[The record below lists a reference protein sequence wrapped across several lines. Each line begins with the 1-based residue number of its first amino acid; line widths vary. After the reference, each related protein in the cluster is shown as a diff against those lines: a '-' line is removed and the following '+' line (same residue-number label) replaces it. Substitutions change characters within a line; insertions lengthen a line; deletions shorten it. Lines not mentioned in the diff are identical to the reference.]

1 MGQFSFK
8 RRLKLLIVSISKIFR
23 SAASLLLKAEAANLC
38 DMECLI
44 TAHED
49 AERISC
55 CCYWLEQAIIQDI
68 IVLWPSYKCWSS
80 LGLCRCSIWNSKLD
94 TGCICHTT
102 KFTGRGMGPNRVVLP
117 ATQSSTLNVSAE
129 AVEIYR

>member
-1 MGQFSFK
+1 LACAG
-8 RRLKLLIVSISKIFR
+8 
-23 SAASLLLKAEAANLC
+23 AAFGIA
-38 DMECLI
+38 M
-44 TAHED
+44 
-49 AERISC
+49 
-55 CCYWLEQAIIQDI
+55 
-68 IVLWPSYKCWSS
+68 
-80 LGLCRCSIWNSKLD
+80 D

>member
-49 AERISC
+49 AVRESHVAVIG
-55 CCYWLEQAIIQDI
+55 LNK
-68 IVLWPSYKCWSS
+68 LSYKTS
-80 LGLCRCSIWNSKLD
+80 
-94 TGCICHTT
+94 
-102 KFTGRGMGPNRVVLP
+102 
-117 ATQSSTLNVSAE
+117 
-129 AVEIYR
+129 